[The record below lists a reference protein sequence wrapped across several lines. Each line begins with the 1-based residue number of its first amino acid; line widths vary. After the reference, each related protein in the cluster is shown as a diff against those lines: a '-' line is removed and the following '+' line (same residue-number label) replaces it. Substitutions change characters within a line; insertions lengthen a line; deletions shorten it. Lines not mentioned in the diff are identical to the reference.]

1 MKKRFTYPVAALA
14 AVCLIAAAVAFV
26 PGPHTA
32 AAAES
37 RYIDLYLIA
46 GQSNAAGYS
55 SVSGVTRQTF
65 SNVMY
70 AGEVN
75 RPVGASGDSNSYLAD
90 FADSVT
96 TGLGRSGNYIG
107 PEYGMAEV
115 LDPLY
120 TGDHKA
126 LIFKSAAGGTSL
138 QNTNSGESAT
148 YGNWLP
154 PSERNNYPENAAT
167 GVQYDVF
174 MENFTAVYNKLVA
187 QGYTPRVRGMAWM
200 QGEADRSA
208 PGTYKSLIQTF
219 IADIRADLSDVT
231 GADLSQMPF
240 VMGEI
245 SDTFGSY
252 GNVNTNRAFNDMLHE
267 AASLVPGTAVTESGR
282 YVINDANG
290 IVGTDQYHWSGPD
303 MEEIGML
310 FAEEILALASD
321 IVRVNLD
328 DTVSG
333 TAVFS
338 NGAVTYA
345 FDDGTLTLTPAAA
358 AGFYLASLT
367 VNGTPAEET
376 DGQYTAAA
384 AGGVVELAAV
394 FSPLPVYRLSYE
406 LDESMGTVVAGHRPT
421 SCAYGLTFTIRVWHK
436 PGYEVAGVTCNG
448 ADMTL
453 SAEINEYT
461 AEYTSPAV
469 TGDSTVVITFRAA
482 ENTDPVTPP
491 DETPPDDTPTDGTQ
505 NPGDGEGASGGCGGA
520 LAGTLALAAAALAVF
535 VRKP

>member
-75 RPVGASGDSNSYLAD
+75 RPVGASGGSNSYLAD

-120 TGDHKA
+120 TGDHKT

-174 MENFTAVYNKLVA
+174 MENFTAVYDTLLSR
-187 QGYTPRVRGMAWM
+187 GYAPRVRGMAWM
-200 QGEADRSA
+200 QGEADRGA
-208 PGTYKSLIQTF
+208 PAVYKTLIQTF

-231 GADLSQMPF
+231 GTELSQMPF

-245 SDTFGSY
+245 SDTFGAY

-267 AASLVPGTAVTESGR
+267 VAALVPGTAVIESGR
-282 YVINDANG
+282 YVINDASG
-290 IVGTDQYHWSGPD
+290 VVGTDQYHWRGSD
-303 MEEIGML
+303 MEEIGTL
-310 FAEEILALASD
+310 FAEEILRLASD
-321 IVRVNLD
+321 AVRVNPD
-328 DTVSG
+328 DTPSG
-333 TAVFS
+333 TAVFA
-338 NGAVTYA
+338 NGSVAYA
-345 FDDGTLTLTPAAA
+345 FDAGTLSLTPEAA
-358 AGFYLASLT
+358 AGYSLTSLT
-367 VNGTPAEET
+367 VNGTPVTET
-376 DGQYTAAA
+376 DGRYTVAAD
-384 AGGVVELAAV
+384 GGVVEIVAV
-394 FSPLPVYRLSYE
+394 FSPLPVYKISYE
-406 LDESMGTVVAGHRPT
+406 FDESMGSVVAGYRPS
-421 SCAYGLTFTIRVWHK
+421 SCAQGLTFTIRVWHGQ
-436 PGYEVAGVTCNG
+436 GYEVADLTCNG
-448 ADMTL
+448 AEMTL
-453 SAEINEYT
+453 SAEINEST

-469 TGDSTVVITFRAA
+469 TGDSTVIITFRAA
-482 ENTDPVTPP
+482 EPTEPAPP
-491 DETPPDDTPTDGTQ
+491 EDDTPADDAPTDA
-505 NPGDGEGASGGCGGA
+505 GDGEADGCGGA
-520 LAGTLALAAAALAVF
+520 LAGTLALSAAALAVF
-535 VRKP
+535 VKKPF

>member
-1 MKKRFTYPVAALA
+1 MSHSGGCC
-14 AVCLIAAAVAFV
+14 VCPRA
-26 PGPHTA
+26 HTA
-32 AAAES
+32 ARPKG

-75 RPVGASGDSNSYLAD
+75 RPVGASGGSNSYLAD

-107 PEYGMAEV
+107 PEYGIAEV
-115 LDPLY
+115 LDQLY

-358 AGFYLASLT
+358 ARVLSRLAHRKRH
-367 VNGTPAEET
+367 
-376 DGQYTAAA
+376 
-384 AGGVVELAAV
+384 AGGGDRRAVYGRRSGRRRRTGRRLLPAAR
-394 FSPLPVYRLSYE
+394 LPALLRIGRI
-406 LDESMGTVVAGHRPT
+406 DGHRRRRPSANLVRIRPDVHHT
-421 SCAYGLTFTIRVWHK
+421 RVAQAGLR
-436 PGYEVAGVTCNG
+436 
-448 ADMTL
+448 
-453 SAEINEYT
+453 
-461 AEYTSPAV
+461 
-469 TGDSTVVITFRAA
+469 
-482 ENTDPVTPP
+482 
-491 DETPPDDTPTDGTQ
+491 
-505 NPGDGEGASGGCGGA
+505 GGRRD
-520 LAGTLALAAAALAVF
+520 L
-535 VRKP
+535 